1 MNILLIQPPSCSPL
15 ADKVYLHEPLALEY
29 LGAGLKQDG
38 HHVALLD
45 ARLEPQIE
53 TVLLRERPALVG
65 LTGYTSQVP
74 VIKETAA
81 RIKTLVPDSF
91 VVVGGHHATVR
102 PQDFNELCF
111 DLVVVGEGVVTLR
124 EIVRSLESGAP
135 LAGVRGI
142 ALPGTEMAF
151 SEPRPYTGLDELP
164 YPDRSLAARYRDR
177 YFGEWLRPLASVRTS
192 VGCVNRCRFCALWS
206 ITGGEY
212 LPRRPER
219 VVEEL
224 RSIEE
229 PNVFFCDDESM
240 CDARR
245 MGHLAD
251 LIREAGIE
259 KRYFLYARVDT
270 ILRHTKLF
278 AKWKA
283 IGLQQVFVGMESCS
297 DERLQALG
305 KGITTEQQEQA
316 ARILDRLGILLYAS
330 YVVSPDYT
338 RQDFAALRRHLRK
351 LKIRHASFSVLTPLP
366 GTQLYADHESA
377 LRGKDPRLFDLL
389 HALLPTALPER
400 EFYAEFA
407 RLYQDG
413 IPLKYGLRTLAKYG
427 LKGALAQLRLI
438 RPALKSIRLGYLNPR
453 H

>member
-1 MNILLIQPPSCSPL
+1 MKVLLIQPPSCSPL
-15 ADKVYLHEPLALEY
+15 ADKVHLHEPLALEY
-29 LGAGLKQDG
+29 LGAGLKLDG

-53 TVLLRERPALVG
+53 TVLCRERPDLVG

-74 VIKETAA
+74 VIKDMAA
-81 RIKTLVPDSF
+81 RTKVLLPDSL
-91 VVVGGHHATVR
+91 VVVGGHHATVQ
-102 PQDFNELCF
+102 PEDFNEPCI
-111 DLVVVGEGVVTLR
+111 DMVVVGEGVVTLR
-124 EIVRSLESGAP
+124 EIARNLELGAP
-135 LAGVRGI
+135 LAEIRGI
-142 ALPGTEMAF
+142 ALPGSEMVF

-164 YPDRSLAARYRDR
+164 FPDRALTARHRER

-212 LPRRPER
+212 LKRSPER

-224 RSIEE
+224 RSIEV

-245 MGHLAD
+245 MDHLAD

-270 ILRHTKLF
+270 ILRHTELF

-305 KGITTEQQEQA
+305 KGITAVQQEQA
-316 ARILDRLGILLYAS
+316 ARILHQLGILLYAS
-330 YVVSPDYT
+330 YVISPDYT
-338 RQDFAALRRHLRK
+338 HDDFAALRRHIRR

-377 LRGKDPRLFDLL
+377 LRGKNPRLFDLL
-389 HALLPTALPER
+389 HALLPTALAER

-427 LKGALAQLRLI
+427 LRGALAQLGLI
-438 RPALKSIRLGYLNPR
+438 RPALRTIRQGFLD